1 MRISLVSSES
11 LDTQRGAVYRCC
23 RSTRDLGLM
32 QGACE
37 LLRQALVWSAYEGL
51 LQDDRMSCYA
61 TKPATTS
68 LSSMRGRS

>member
-37 LLRQALVWSAYEGL
+37 LLR
-51 LQDDRMSCYA
+51 
-61 TKPATTS
+61 
-68 LSSMRGRS
+68 

>member
-37 LLRQALVWSAYEGL
+37 WDATGSGLVSV
-51 LQDDRMSCYA
+51 
-61 TKPATTS
+61 
-68 LSSMRGRS
+68 